1 MKALTSMLLNAKNT
15 CLLASFSFP
24 RVLVFLLILKGMF
37 VEFAQAQVPPSFS
50 YQGILR
56 SANGVP
62 MASRNVVVRLS
73 LSDSAAGSAVLYRE
87 THAVTTSSVGGFQV
101 NVGQGV
107 VQSGAFQQIAWESS
121 PKVIRTEVDT
131 ANGVFIDFGT
141 SNFSSVPYV
150 LRAQTIGNGIPAG
163 GNHGQILTRCAG
175 QNIWTTNGQCPT
187 PTVGTLNC
195 AGVVN
200 NGSLFNG
207 FVASNVSSAI
217 AYTGG
222 NDAPFLAYSVVS
234 TGITGLTATLSSGT
248 LASSG
253 GNLIFNIS
261 GTPSGIGNAI
271 FPINF
276 GGQVCS
282 LSRAVTILP
291 PVVASLNCSNVVNTG
306 NLFVSTPASSVT
318 CSLPYTGGNGGS
330 HALITVA
337 STGVTGLTA
346 SLAAG
351 SIAIGNGNL
360 VYTISGTP
368 ATSGTASFN
377 FQYGGQTCT
386 ITRTVNPLGP
396 TNASC
401 GTATIHS
408 PFITYGSMTDQEG
421 NTYRTIQVTT
431 ASGRYE
437 WMAENLRTRTYRN
450 GVSIPLITD
459 ATAWSNA
466 SANNSPG
473 RAWFNNDSAGMNCP
487 RGSLYNYTA
496 VMSNNGICPTG
507 WFVPS
512 NSLFGELATLFGGNS
527 VAGGRM
533 KSTGTQFWLS
543 PNTSADNSSGFSG
556 LPGGYRVP
564 AGTFSFLRGT
574 GYWWATDGYRTLSFD
589 NAAFASNNNLS
600 AGHGLSVRCAR
611 QVPAAIQSMDCG
623 SVVPSSPVYQ
633 AVQTS
638 QSITISYTGG
648 NGGFAPNASFSST
661 GVTGLSLVW
670 SGGASGI
677 ANGNGTF
684 NFTLQ
689 GTPSDTGTASFAI
702 SMAGQSCTLR
712 VSVSRRMPVYCNG
725 SPTEVIEVTNPTTGR
740 IWMDR
745 NLGATT
751 VADINGWTS
760 TGNGSLYQWGRSS
773 DGHQCFST
781 STLFLSSSDQV
792 EHSGFIVS
800 TSLPFDWRSPQ
811 NNNLWQGLNGINNP
825 CPIGFRIPTVTEL
838 SDELASW
845 SVQNR
850 NGAIASPLKLPS
862 AERRNSNGN
871 LTASSGTIGSYW
883 SSTVNGQNSQGL
895 FFDSNSASILSFG
908 RASGLSVRCIK
919 EAAAGGVGSINTINC
934 TNPTNN
940 GTLTPGTAAS
950 GVTSA
955 ISYTGGNG
963 GTYIAQI
970 INSTGVTG
978 LTATLTAGT
987 LAMGNGALNFT
998 ITGTPASSG
1007 TASFAINIGGQSC
1020 TFTRTVGT
1028 VTTPTYPAG
1037 TVHCGTPTAIVE
1049 VTSTTGRIWMDR
1061 NLGASRMATSST
1073 DDQAYGDLYQ
1083 WGRRAD
1089 GHQCRNSG
1097 TTSTLSSTDQPA
1109 HGNFIITSSGNID
1122 WRSPQNNNLW
1132 QGVNGVNNPCPLGY
1146 RIPSIVEW
1154 SNELQSWTEFSA
1166 NGAYSSPLKLTIAG
1180 FRWGHFSGGINTNE
1194 QDGLYWSNSTAGSN
1208 ASFLRFYSSGT
1219 ALTQSY
1225 YRVTGI
1231 SVRCIKN

>member
-1 MKALTSMLLNAKNT
+1 MKALTSMQLNAKNT

-107 VQSGAFQQIAWESS
+107 VQSGAFQQIAWESA

-291 PVVASLNCSNVVNTG
+291 PVVASLNCNNVVNTG

-337 STGVTGLTA
+337 STGVAGLTA
-346 SLAAG
+346 TLAAG

-421 NTYRTIQVTT
+421 NTYRTIQVPT

-466 SANNSPG
+466 SANNSPA
-473 RAWFNNDSAGMNCP
+473 RAWYNNDSAGMNCP

-512 NSLFGELATLFGGNS
+512 NSLFGELATLFGGNN

-661 GVTGLSLVW
+661 GVSGLSLGW

-702 SMAGQSCTLR
+702 SMAGQSCT
-712 VSVSRRMPVYCNG
+712 
-725 SPTEVIEVTNPTTGR
+725 
-740 IWMDR
+740 
-745 NLGATT
+745 
-751 VADINGWTS
+751 
-760 TGNGSLYQWGRSS
+760 
-773 DGHQCFST
+773 
-781 STLFLSSSDQV
+781 
-792 EHSGFIVS
+792 
-800 TSLPFDWRSPQ
+800 
-811 NNNLWQGLNGINNP
+811 
-825 CPIGFRIPTVTEL
+825 
-838 SDELASW
+838 
-845 SVQNR
+845 
-850 NGAIASPLKLPS
+850 
-862 AERRNSNGN
+862 
-871 LTASSGTIGSYW
+871 
-883 SSTVNGQNSQGL
+883 
-895 FFDSNSASILSFG
+895 
-908 RASGLSVRCIK
+908 
-919 EAAAGGVGSINTINC
+919 
-934 TNPTNN
+934 
-940 GTLTPGTAAS
+940 
-950 GVTSA
+950 
-955 ISYTGGNG
+955 
-963 GTYIAQI
+963 
-970 INSTGVTG
+970 
-978 LTATLTAGT
+978 
-987 LAMGNGALNFT
+987 FT
-998 ITGTPASSG
+998 I
-1007 TASFAINIGGQSC
+1007 
-1020 TFTRTVGT
+1020 TVGT

-1061 NLGASRMATSST
+1061 NLGASRAATSST

-1109 HGNFIITSSGNID
+1109 HGNFIINNSGSLD
-1122 WRSPQNNNLW
+1122 WRSTQSDNLW
-1132 QGVNGVNNPCPLGY
+1132 QGVNGVNNPCPSGFRLPTDAELIEE
-1146 RIPSIVEW
+1146 RNSW
-1154 SNELQSWTEFSA
+1154 SQQNSV
-1166 NGAYSSPLKLTIAG
+1166 GAFASLLKLPITG
-1180 FRWGHFSGGINTNE
+1180 KRQNGVLYGGSGY
-1194 QDGLYWSNSTAGSN
+1194 YWSSTIDNFFSNFLYIEQTTEPFLAYMNPGSR
-1208 ASFLRFYSSGT
+1208 AE
-1219 ALTQSY
+1219 
-1225 YRVTGI
+1225 GI